1 MAFRARAHFVGCLLL
16 TDRVLLPMCGKGCG
30 KAEMLKPV
38 VNVALGTP
46 VTAPVVAYNDALEPF
61 DEPEPRC
68 AKPVPPC

>member
-1 MAFRARAHFVGCLLL
+1 
-16 TDRVLLPMCGKGCG
+16 MCGKGCG

-38 VNVALGTP
+38 VVCVALGTP